1 MAISNYSETIKR
13 AEKYYQSGDEFDKY
27 NMIDMY
33 DLLTEDQ
40 QKQADKEIIKFLPE
54 WA

>member
-1 MAISNYSETIKR
+1 MSNYKHTIRR
-13 AEKYYQSGDEFDKY
+13 AKKYYQSGDEYDKY
-27 NMIDMY
+27 NMIHMY
-33 DLLTEDQ
+33 DTLTETE